1 MSVTPTVQ
9 LPRWPTQPI
18 DPDVA
23 WVDYD
28 IPADEFLVYFG
39 GKPVPKVCD
48 PLDGPGFQ
56 DVAIMLG
63 VGPDGDETGEI
74 VGVQVIPMLIGAVP
88 EQPHWAILT
97 WAAMAGDFGTEL
109 IKERLPG
116 FLAEVE
122 AAFHQYWTPTPPIEE
137 QMAEIERAR
146 QRRGAAGSETTTATA
161 DSR

>member
-9 LPRWPTQPI
+9 LPHWPTQPI

-23 WVDYD
+23 WVSYD
-28 IPADEFLVYFG
+28 NPADEFLVYFE

-48 PLDGPGFQ
+48 PLDAPGFQ

-63 VGPDGDETGEI
+63 VGPDGDETGKI

-97 WAAMAGDFGTEL
+97 WAAMAGDYGTEL
-109 IKERLPG
+109 LKERLPS
-116 FLAEVE
+116 FMKEVE
-122 AAFHQYWTPTPPIEE
+122 AAFRQYWTPAPPIEE
-137 QMAEIERAR
+137 QMAEIAR
-146 QRRGAAGSETTTATA
+146 RKTASAGGNDEAQPAEST
-161 DSR
+161 